1 MVDASELLA
10 VWEAG
15 CSITNAPQRRAALLH
30 AVVRRDATAEEL
42 MSLPIGQRDAD
53 LFALR
58 SRLFGEHLAVLLTCS
73 SCAEELEF
81 DIDVASLTGCPS
93 PPQALVEGEWT
104 VDYRLPTPRDLAD
117 TRSAAGSDRQRA
129 RQLLIGAVIGSARR
143 GDTAMSY
150 TDLPD
155 HIVHALA
162 AKIAAADPNSD
173 IRFNA
178 PCPSCAA
185 RLCAQLDIASYLWDE
200 VDAWARQTLL
210 DVHLLASTYGWTE
223 PDILAVPPLRRR
235 HYLELAGYA

>member
-1 MVDASELLA
+1 MVAASELLA

-15 CSITNAPQRRAALLH
+15 CSIADAPQRRAALLH

-42 MSLPIGQRDAD
+42 MSLPVGQRDAD
-53 LFALR
+53 LFSLH
-58 SRLFGEHLAVLLTCS
+58 SKLFGQHLAVLVTCT

-81 DIDVASLTGCPS
+81 DIDVASLMGSAS
-93 PPQALVEGEWT
+93 PPQALVEGDWT
-104 VDYRLPTPRDLAD
+104 IDYRLPTPRDLAD
-117 TRSAAGSDRQRA
+117 IRAGAGSDRQRA
-129 RQLLIGAVIGSARR
+129 RQLLIGAVIESARR
-143 GDTAMSY
+143 ADIPVSY
-150 TDLPD
+150 AELPE
-155 HIVHALA
+155 HILHMLA
-162 AKIAAADPNSD
+162 SKIAAADPNSD

-178 PCPSCAA
+178 ACPSCAA

-200 VDAWARQTLL
+200 LDAWARQTLL